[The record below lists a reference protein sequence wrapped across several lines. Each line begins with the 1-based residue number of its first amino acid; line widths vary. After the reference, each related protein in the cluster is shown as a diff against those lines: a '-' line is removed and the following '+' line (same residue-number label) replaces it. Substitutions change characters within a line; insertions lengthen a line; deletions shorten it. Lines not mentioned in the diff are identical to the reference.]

1 MGKRFLTVDETAEL
15 LNFSKQYIYQL
26 LHKRLLPHY
35 KLNRGKVL
43 FDADEIEAVV
53 RRGKVATVDEL
64 SAKADAV
71 LNSRGRP

>member
-1 MGKRFLTVDETAEL
+1 MGKRFLTVDETAKL
-15 LNFSKQYIYQL
+15 LGFSKSYLYQL

-53 RRGKVATVDEL
+53 RRGKVATVDEIQ
-64 SAKADAV
+64 AKADSLLIA
-71 LNSRGRP
+71 RGRK